1 MPSVRLPVQAA
12 AVDHTMQL
20 ICKPPR
26 PAKIDSPAAA
36 RISKATGLPVRQY
49 RRAVHADA
57 SEQDWE
63 PSTPQQKVGRGN
75 AAVWSPRARLCLPSM
90 PSCDVVL
97 AEGTV

>member
-1 MPSVRLPVQAA
+1 
-12 AVDHTMQL
+12 MQL

-26 PAKIDSPAAA
+26 HAKTDSSAAA

-49 RRAVHADA
+49 RRAIQADA

-63 PSTPQQKVGRGN
+63 PSTPQQKVGRRDP
-75 AAVWSPRARLCLPSM
+75 AVWTPRARLCMSSM

-97 AEGTV
+97 AEITM